1 MTRVGHNTIKRCI
14 AQMIM
19 VLLNGTYAQQLNSV
33 RTVGAWQSNLYR
45 LFFLI
50 AVFRSLGTTEGRGKK
65 LISRNHAT
73 TDRTHEV

>member
-45 LFFLI
+45 LFF
-50 AVFRSLGTTEGRGKK
+50 
-65 LISRNHAT
+65 
-73 TDRTHEV
+73 